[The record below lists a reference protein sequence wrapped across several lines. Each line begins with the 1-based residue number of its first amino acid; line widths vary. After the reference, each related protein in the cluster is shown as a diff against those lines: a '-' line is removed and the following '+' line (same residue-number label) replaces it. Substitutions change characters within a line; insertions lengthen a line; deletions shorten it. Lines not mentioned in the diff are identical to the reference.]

1 MEPIPNEFMP
11 RWSADQGPPV
21 PGTTQTVISLP
32 RPERFVYAPH
42 FYDLNVLF
50 FKAYTGMSV
59 DVQALSRGAF
69 ILNALYFGTRG
80 LMRKYVQTWLITVTC
95 AKLERL

>member
-11 RWSADQGPPV
+11 HWSAGQGSPV
-21 PGTTQTVISLP
+21 PGTTQTSIALA

-50 FKAYTGMSV
+50 FKTYTGMSV
-59 DVQALSRGAF
+59 NVQALSRGAF
-69 ILNALYFGTRG
+69 ILKALYFGSYG
-80 LMRKYVQTWLITVTC
+80 LMRKYV
-95 AKLERL
+95 